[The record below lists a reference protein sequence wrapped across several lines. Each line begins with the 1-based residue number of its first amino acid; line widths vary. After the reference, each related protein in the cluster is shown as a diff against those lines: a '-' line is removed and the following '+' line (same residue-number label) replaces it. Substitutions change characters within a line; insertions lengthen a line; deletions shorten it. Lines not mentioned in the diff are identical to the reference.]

1 MLSGAIIGVATGRYL
16 PKIVIAV
23 FLFAILISVILKTK
37 KSYTKVRNLE
47 IERDNK
53 LIYILLK
60 LIVQL
65 KENRGLKWFRTL
77 VHLPIN
83 SNK

>member
-23 FLFAILISVILKTK
+23 FLFAILISVIIKTK

-47 IERDNK
+47 IERDKK
-53 LIYILLK
+53 LI
-60 LIVQL
+60 
-65 KENRGLKWFRTL
+65 
-77 VHLPIN
+77 
-83 SNK
+83 